1 MDTAGIKVET
11 LLKLLKLFIKEL
23 NTGFTERYR
32 HDRWSVFWVNKGN
45 IKKSQKIKQLLS
57 YLKDKIEIVKI

>member
-11 LLKLLKLFIKEL
+11 PLKLLKLFI

-57 YLKDKIEIVKI
+57 YLKDKIEIVEI

>member
-11 LLKLLKLFIKEL
+11 PLKLLKLFIKEL

-45 IKKSQKIKQLLS
+45 IKKSKKIKQLLS
-57 YLKDKIEIVKI
+57 YLKDKIGIVKI